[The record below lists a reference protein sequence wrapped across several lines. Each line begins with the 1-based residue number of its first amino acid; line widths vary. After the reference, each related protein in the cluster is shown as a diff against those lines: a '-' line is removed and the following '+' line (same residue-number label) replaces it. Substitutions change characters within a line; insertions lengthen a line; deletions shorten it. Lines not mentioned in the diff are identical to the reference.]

1 MTTRTPT
8 RGRRERTI
16 GTPVRQAGARSEP
29 RRRDAPS
36 PRRRRRSGLGGLLA
50 SSGSKATKAP
60 FVLLVM
66 ALLST
71 GLVATLWL
79 STAAGDD
86 AYYLEQ
92 LQSDVD
98 SLTEE
103 TAAMRQDIARQ
114 EAAPALAERAQQLGL
129 VAARDPARLVVEPDD
144 SVRVVGTPSPVEAPV
159 AAAGGSAGTDEDS
172 TTGEERDGAEDQA
185 PDGDADPPGGAAGGT
200 GDPTGAAGDEAAQ
213 DTSREEAPGHQP
225 GRPVLDA
232 AARDQAGEG
241 GED

>member
-29 RRRDAPS
+29 PRRDAPS

-129 VAARDPARLVVEPDD
+129 VAARDPARLVVGPDD
-144 SVRVVGTPSPVEAPV
+144 SVRVVGTPTPVEAPV
-159 AAAGGSAGTDEDS
+159 AVAGGSGGTDEDT
-172 TTGEERDGAEDQA
+172 TTGEERDGDDDRAAE
-185 PDGDADPPGGAAGGT
+185 GDDASSGGT
-200 GDPTGAAGDEAAQ
+200 DGPTSDEDEPSP
-213 DTSREEAPGHQP
+213 DTSGEDPGSH
-225 GRPVLDA
+225 VLDA
-232 AARDQAGEG
+232 AGDQAREG